1 MELLEGSLIK
11 LFTHVGIILSNF
23 TTVVNIISILILNVN
38 QKFNSFQSSKIAEMT
53 WSRWWRTEEKKT
65 EKLQPV
71 LKCQFLQ
78 YQLSPH
84 FQLLW
89 RYRN

>member
-53 WSRWWRTEEKKT
+53 WSRW
-65 EKLQPV
+65 
-71 LKCQFLQ
+71 
-78 YQLSPH
+78 
-84 FQLLW
+84 
-89 RYRN
+89 